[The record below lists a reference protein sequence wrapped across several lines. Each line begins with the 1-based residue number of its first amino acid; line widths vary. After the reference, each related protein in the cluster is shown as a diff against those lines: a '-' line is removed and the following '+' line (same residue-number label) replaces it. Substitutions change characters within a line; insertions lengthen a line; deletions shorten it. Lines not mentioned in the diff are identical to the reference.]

1 MPLKENRVMAK
12 RKERRAEP
20 RFEIDKY
27 YSVELYVPGA
37 EFVYQFKIWNLS
49 EHGLCVVVK
58 DDSDLLKHL
67 TVGSVIEMQYYPAD
81 VKSPRIRLE
90 TEIKHITKQ
99 EEGRFSGHSLVG
111 LLVLKRK
118 SSDK

>member
-1 MPLKENRVMAK
+1 MGN

-20 RFEIDKY
+20 RIEIDKY
-27 YSVELYVPGA
+27 YSVELSVPGT

-67 TVGSVIEMQYYPAD
+67 AVGNILEIQYCPDDLA
-81 VKSPRIRLE
+81 SPKVSLK
-90 TEIKHITKQ
+90 TEIRHITKQ
-99 EEGRFSGHSLVG
+99 EEGRFSGHTLVG
-111 LLVLKRK
+111 LLILEKRN
-118 SSDK
+118 SDE

>member
-1 MPLKENRVMAK
+1 MAD

-20 RFEIDKY
+20 RIEIDKY
-27 YSVELYVPGA
+27 YSVELSVPGT

-58 DDSDLLKHL
+58 NDSDVLKHL
-67 TVGSVIEMQYYPAD
+67 EVGNVLEMEYCPVDMA
-81 VKSPRIRLE
+81 SPKVSLK

-99 EEGRFSGHSLVG
+99 EEGRFSGHTLVG
-111 LLVLKRK
+111 LLILEKEA
-118 SSDK
+118 SDA

>member
-1 MPLKENRVMAK
+1 MPLKENRVMAT

-20 RFEIDKY
+20 RTEVDKY
-27 YSVELYVPGA
+27 YSVELSVPGT

-49 EHGLCVVVK
+49 EQGLCVVVK

-67 TVGSVIEMQYYPAD
+67 TVGSVLEMQYYPVD
-81 VKSPRIRLE
+81 VESPTVRIK

-99 EEGRFSGHSLVG
+99 EEGRFSGHVLVG
-111 LLVLKRK
+111 LLVLEKK
-118 SSDK
+118 SP

>member
-1 MPLKENRVMAK
+1 MPSKENRVMAK
-12 RKERRAEP
+12 GKERRAEP

-27 YSVELYVPGA
+27 YSVELSVPGT

-49 EHGLCVVVK
+49 DHGLCVVVK
-58 DDSDLLKHL
+58 EDSDLLKHL
-67 TVGSVIEMQYYPAD
+67 TVGSVLEMEYYPAD
-81 VKSPRIRLE
+81 VKSPRICLE

-118 SSDK
+118 TSDN